1 MSTVIIEGPDGAGK
15 TKLLHQLLN
24 RHREYQIAPRACSS
38 LGGPSL
44 GDGMIAYLDLYG
56 CLDGHIYDRHPS
68 ISGAVYDAVLS
79 RTTPDNVGVRLRE
92 VFHWIL
98 KNARVIYCRP
108 PIDVVVK
115 AVHSKPQ
122 LAGVPRNIY
131 QIVDTYDSLMVNLIP
146 HERYDWTQ
154 NDLPCL

>member
-38 LGGPSL
+38 LGGPLPSE
-44 GDGMIAYLDLYG
+44 DMIAYLGLYG
-56 CLDGHIYDRHPS
+56 RLDGHIYDRHPS

-79 RTTPDNVGVRLRE
+79 RTTPDNVGMRLQGA
-92 VFHWIL
+92 FHWIL
-98 KNARVIYCRP
+98 ENAKVIYCRP
-108 PIDVVVK
+108 PMDVVVK
-115 AVHSKPQ
+115 AVHGKPQ
-122 LAGVPRNIY
+122 LAGVARNIY
-131 QIVDTYDSLMVNLIP
+131 QIIDTYDSLMKNLIC

-154 NDLPCL
+154 DDLPSL